1 MNRKI
6 KCSDFIQPEYDKI
19 IELAR
24 FTEEQRKVFDLLNED
39 RKNDEGIMFT
49 LHLSRKRYYAINTDY
64 KNTLGK
70 GNVDIYIRL
79 AKDFLCDEDASVK
92 YGEKLAV
99 YYEDI
104 VM

>member
-49 LHLSRKRYYAINTDY
+49 LHLLRKRYYAI
-64 KNTLGK
+64 KK
-70 GNVDIYIRL
+70 
-79 AKDFLCDEDASVK
+79 
-92 YGEKLAV
+92 AV
-99 YYEDI
+99 INKI
-104 VM
+104 VRILPYL

>member
-1 MNRKI
+1 MNGKI

-49 LHLSRKRYYAINTDY
+49 LHLSRKRYYAI
-64 KNTLGK
+64 KK
-70 GNVDIYIRL
+70 
-79 AKDFLCDEDASVK
+79 
-92 YGEKLAV
+92 AV
-99 YYEDI
+99 INKI
-104 VM
+104 VRILPYL

>member
-49 LHLSRKRYYAINTDY
+49 LHLSRKRYYAIKKAVINKIVRIAFAHRWAPVLFY
-64 KNTLGK
+64 KRNCL
-70 GNVDIYIRL
+70 
-79 AKDFLCDEDASVK
+79 
-92 YGEKLAV
+92 
-99 YYEDI
+99 
-104 VM
+104 